1 MGSSGIS
8 MRMNREKEEETDVW
22 GGEGGQESYELGM
35 WWPKEDSKRSYRI
48 SSKYLAHLIIRH
60 SHLK

>member
-22 GGEGGQESYELGM
+22 GGGVSGVGT
-35 WWPKEDSKRSYRI
+35 I
-48 SSKYLAHLIIRH
+48 
-60 SHLK
+60 